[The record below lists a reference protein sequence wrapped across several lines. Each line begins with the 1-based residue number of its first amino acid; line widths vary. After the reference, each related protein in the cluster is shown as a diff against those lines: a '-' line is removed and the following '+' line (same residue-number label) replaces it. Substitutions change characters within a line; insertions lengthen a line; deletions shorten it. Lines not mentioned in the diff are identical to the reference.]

1 LTTPLVAK
9 ANIEAEASNPSD
21 AKSFRSLVKVVGVSW
36 SLLTKS
42 EKTLFLIRI
51 ALRFALNGLDMAAV
65 ALMGLLGA
73 ITAMGLSG
81 EKFQL
86 LGFSLPEPTAPNVI
100 ALVASVA
107 ALFILKGGLAIWFAR
122 WTAVFLAGVEI
133 KNSAK
138 IARYLFSGSL
148 QRLRGHSR
156 AEISFLVGT
165 STNATFSGVLGSM
178 TTLLIES
185 TLFVSIFVLFLLVD
199 WVAAIFIAIYFS
211 LMVFVLQSTTA
222 ARYLRVGRNV
232 QRGAVD
238 AGASILEM
246 VDGFREIAVLSK
258 QSYFLTRFVDS
269 RKLSARTAV
278 TLQILK
284 SLPRYIA
291 EGGLIIGA
299 LGFVMWQLSRGTL
312 GEGLLALGIFLAGS
326 FRMMGAILP
335 LQQIWNDLR
344 VTQGWVVR
352 AQEILVQLRDTP
364 ELLNASIYEGTSAP
378 VKVEDRLA
386 RQQGLEV
393 ELTDATFT
401 HWGTE
406 QPTIRSVS
414 LHVPAGSYVAI
425 VGPSGA
431 GKTTLVDL
439 ILGLYSPE
447 SGLVRIEGMGPAELR
462 ARLPGLMAYVPQK
475 PGLVDGSIAHNVA
488 LGVSPEEWDEGAIWS
503 ALERAQLASHVSGM
517 ENTIHA
523 NLGSHSDGLSGG
535 QIQRLGLARALYTN
549 PSLIILDEATS
560 ALDAATEASIAGAIQ
575 ALGRDTTVI
584 VIAHRLSTIQHAD
597 QVHVMENGE
606 ILASGT
612 FKEVRKNVPLIEEYV
627 KLMSFDED

>member
-1 LTTPLVAK
+1 MAK
-9 ANIEAEASNPSD
+9 ANTEAEAPDPSD
-21 AKSFRSLVKVVGVSW
+21 AKSFRSLVRVLGVSW
-36 SLLTKS
+36 SLLTRS

-51 ALRFALNGLDMAAV
+51 VLRFALNGLDMAAV

-86 LGFSLPEPTAPNVI
+86 FGFSLPEPTASNVI
-100 ALVASVA
+100 ALVGIVA

-156 AEISFLVGT
+156 AEISFLVGP
-165 STNATFSGVLGSM
+165 STNATFTGVLGSM
-178 TTLLIES
+178 TTLVVES
-185 TLFVSIFVLFLLVD
+185 TLFVSIFVLFVAVD
-199 WVAAIFIAIYFS
+199 WVAAIFIALYFAF
-211 LMVFVLQSTTA
+211 LVFVLQSTTTT
-222 ARYLRVGRNV
+222 RYLRSGRNV
-232 QRGAVD
+232 QRGATD

-258 QSYFLTRFVDS
+258 QSYFLTRFIDA

-278 TLQILK
+278 TIQILK

-291 EGGLIIGA
+291 EGGLIVGA

-335 LQQIWNDLR
+335 LQQIWNELR
-344 VTQGWVVR
+344 VTQSWVVR

-364 ELLNASIYEGTSAP
+364 ELLNASIYTDTLLPE
-378 VKVEDRLA
+378 KLEERLA
-386 RQQGLEV
+386 GQQGLEV
-393 ELTDATFT
+393 ELTKATFT
-401 HWGTE
+401 HFGTE

-439 ILGLYSPE
+439 ILGLYTPE
-447 SGLVRIEGMGPAELR
+447 SGSVRIEGIDPRELR
-462 ARLPGLMAYVPQK
+462 EKSPGLMAYVPQK
-475 PGLVDGSIAHNVA
+475 PGLVNGSIAQNVA

-503 ALERAQLASHVSGM
+503 ALERAQLAPHVSSM
-517 ENTIHA
+517 ENTIHSS
-523 NLGSHSDGLSGG
+523 LGVHSDGLSGG

-606 ILASGT
+606 ILSSGT

-627 KLMSFDED
+627 RLMSFDED

>member
-1 LTTPLVAK
+1 VAK

>member
-1 LTTPLVAK
+1 MAK
-9 ANIEAEASNPSD
+9 ANTEAEAPDPSD
-21 AKSFRSLVKVVGVSW
+21 AKSFRSLVRVLGVSW
-36 SLLTKS
+36 SLLTRS

-51 ALRFALNGLDMAAV
+51 VLRFALNGLDMAAV

-86 LGFSLPEPTAPNVI
+86 FGFSLPEPTASNVI
-100 ALVASVA
+100 ALVGIVA

-156 AEISFLVGT
+156 AEISFLVGP
-165 STNATFSGVLGSM
+165 STNATFTGVLGSM
-178 TTLLIES
+178 TTLVVES
-185 TLFVSIFVLFLLVD
+185 TLFVSIFVLFVAVD
-199 WVAAIFIAIYFS
+199 WVAAIFIALYFAF
-211 LMVFVLQSTTA
+211 LVFVLQSTTTT
-222 ARYLRVGRNV
+222 RYLRSGRNV
-232 QRGAVD
+232 QRGATD

-258 QSYFLTRFVDS
+258 QSYFLTRFIDA

-278 TLQILK
+278 TIQILK

-291 EGGLIIGA
+291 EGGLIVGA

-335 LQQIWNDLR
+335 LQQIWNELR
-344 VTQGWVVR
+344 VTQSWVVR

-364 ELLNASIYEGTSAP
+364 ELLNASIYTDTLLPE
-378 VKVEDRLA
+378 KLEERLA
-386 RQQGLEV
+386 GQQGLEV
-393 ELTDATFT
+393 ELTKATFT
-401 HWGTE
+401 HFGTE

-439 ILGLYSPE
+439 ILGLYTPE
-447 SGLVRIEGMGPAELR
+447 SGSVRIEGIDPRELR
-462 ARLPGLMAYVPQK
+462 EKSPGLMAYVPQK
-475 PGLVDGSIAHNVA
+475 PGLVNGSIAQNVA

-503 ALERAQLASHVSGM
+503 ALERAQLAPHVSSM
-517 ENTIHA
+517 ENTIHSS
-523 NLGSHSDGLSGG
+523 LGVHSDGLSGG

-606 ILASGT
+606 IIASGT

>member
-1 LTTPLVAK
+1 MTTPLVAK